1 MSKGTLYGWFEAAAD
16 RHADAVAL
24 ALGDESLS
32 YRELRD
38 LSERIAAA
46 LTAVAGGRP
55 RAVGLCAN
63 RTLAAYGGYL
73 AALRA
78 GARVVP
84 LDPDG
89 PFERNLG
96 ICRSAGVDVALVDRD
111 GTFADDLS
119 PAAAPAVLRVSDGV
133 AIPEE
138 RAEPQPTSPEDVAY
152 VLFTSGS
159 TGRPKG
165 VPIRHRHLADYLP
178 LCIDRYGVSPGARV
192 AQTFDLTFDPS
203 VFSMFVTWCAGGTL
217 VVPEREEVL
226 TADRFVVERGITH
239 WFSVP
244 SVISIAAR
252 LRALRPGAMPDL
264 RWSLFAGERLT
275 LEQARTWAAAAPAS
289 VLENLYGP
297 TELTITCTS
306 YRLQRSFDRWPATP
320 NATVPI
326 GTPYPHLEAEV
337 AGEELCLRGSQR
349 FDGYLDPSDNEGR
362 FLRGEDLRPLASGE
376 SPEAEDWYRTG
387 DRVRYHDGQ
396 LVFLGRLDDQ
406 VKVHGYRVELGE
418 IEAVVREHPAV
429 DDAVVVALESERG
442 ETQLCGLYCGSGR
455 SDRQVGEHARRRLP
469 AYMQPARWL
478 YVDDFPVNANGKID
492 RGRLRRLAEE
502 TADPAVV
509 QAGGSR

>member
-1 MSKGTLYGWFEAAAD
+1 MTLYAWFEAAVD
-16 RHADAVAL
+16 RHPDEVAL
-24 ALGDESLS
+24 EVGDESLT

-38 LSERIAAA
+38 LAERLAG
-46 LTAVAGGRP
+46 AVSGS

-63 RTLAAYGGYL
+63 RTVAAYGGYL

-96 ICRSAGVDVALVDRD
+96 ICRSAGVDLVLVDRD
-111 GTFADDLS
+111 GTFADDL
-119 PAAAPAVLRVSDGV
+119 PPGGPAVLRAGDAAPVGETPAAASRD
-133 AIPEE
+133 
-138 RAEPQPTSPEDVAY
+138 DVAY

-165 VPIRHRHLADYLP
+165 VPIKHRHLADYLP
-178 LCIDRYGVSPGARV
+178 LCIERYDVGPGARM

-203 VFSMFVTWCAGGTL
+203 VFSMFVTWCAGATL
-217 VVPEREEVL
+217 AVPQREEVL
-226 TADRFVVERGITH
+226 TPDRFVVERGVTH

-244 SVISIAAR
+244 SVVSIAAR

-297 TELTITCTS
+297 TELTITCTA
-306 YRLQRSFDRWPATP
+306 YRLPRSPDRWPATP
-320 NATVPI
+320 NGTVPI

-337 AGEELCLRGSQR
+337 VAEELCLRGSQR
-349 FDGYLDPSDNEGR
+349 FDGYLDPADNEGR
-362 FLRGEDLRPLASGE
+362 FLRGKDLRPLAPGE
-376 SPEAEDWYRTG
+376 RPDPEDWYRTG
-387 DRVRYHDGQ
+387 DRVRYHDGE
-396 LVFLGRLDDQ
+396 LLFLGRLDDQ

-418 IEAVVREHPAV
+418 IEAVLREHPAV
-429 DDAVVVALESERG
+429 DEAVVVALESERG
-442 ETQLCGLYCGSGR
+442 EIQLCGLYCGRGNGVA
-455 SDRQVGEHARRRLP
+455 DYARNRLP
-469 AYMQPARWL
+469 AYMLPARWL
-478 YVDDFPVNANGKID
+478 RVDEFPVNANGKID
-492 RGRLRRLAEE
+492 RGRLRRLALTE
-502 TADPAVV
+502 A
-509 QAGGSR
+509 SS